1 MARFSKAF
9 GPKASFVAFDAF
21 GDLLFVNRED
31 ANKRLKKSR
40 QKMPLSCAEGLGTA
54 QIAFV
59 IARHETACKVGCR
72 MDVGCEADLRAVPDG
87 FR

>member
-1 MARFSKAF
+1 MARFSKTF
-9 GPKASFVAFDAF
+9 GPKASLVAF

-31 ANKRLKKSR
+31 ANKRLKKSK

-54 QIAFV
+54 QSAFV
-59 IARHETACKVGCR
+59 IERHALACEVGCK
-72 MDVGCEADLRAVPDG
+72 MDVGCETDLRAVPDG